1 MSDRAEG
8 VRYGPATSTDTHCR
22 SRLVALMNAG
32 VSDWC
37 QTHVRSGDTHL
48 LLRVRVRA
56 RAREGESF
64 ALTPDPSTPSWRV
77 PRVFLV
83 ASARWK
89 RGPDGFSGVHGCAH
103 EVAAWT
109 GS

>member
-1 MSDRAEG
+1 MGRQRAPTRIVG
-8 VRYGPATSTDTHCR
+8 D
-22 SRLVALMNAG
+22 RLVALMNAG
-32 VSDWC
+32 VSDSC

-48 LLRVRVRA
+48 LLRVCA
-56 RAREGESF
+56 RAREGNRSRSRPT
-64 ALTPDPSTPSWRV
+64 LQPLPGGW

-109 GS
+109 G